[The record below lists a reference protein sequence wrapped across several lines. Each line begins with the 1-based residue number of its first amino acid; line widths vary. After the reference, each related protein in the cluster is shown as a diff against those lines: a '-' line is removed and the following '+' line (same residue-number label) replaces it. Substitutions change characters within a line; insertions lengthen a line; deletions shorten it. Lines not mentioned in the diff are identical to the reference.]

1 MRNPNRIQ
9 PILDRLRKLWEA
21 HPELRLGQLIGN
33 VFDYSSKPDIYYF
46 EDEEF
51 IDKLTMP
58 SGSLKNIEIL
68 DTKFKGEKIIIL
80 RFWIKEKK

>member
-33 VFDYSSKPDIYYF
+33 VFNYSSKPDIYYF

-51 IDKLTMP
+51 IDKLEASYP
-58 SGSLKNIEIL
+58 EENDG
-68 DTKFKGEKIIIL
+68 TKSEHYKI
-80 RFWIKEKK
+80 